1 MSDNLAD
8 STARLEQLVAQIMKE
23 TDPVKYDDLGCEF
36 WRVLGERERLVKQMS
51 PPVKQ
56 SGEPTYKNVA

>member
-8 STARLEQLVAQIMKE
+8 STARLERLVERIMKE
-23 TDPVKYDDLGCEF
+23 TDPVKYDDIGTEI
-36 WRVLGERERLVKQMS
+36 WRALSERERLMKQKS

-56 SGEPTYKNVA
+56 SGESTHKNIA